1 MGDIWI
7 YNDGKGRLK
16 ADYKSSITGV
26 IYPAGTDISVAIAN
40 DSVTKKFLDDS
51 AAEQKKKRAAAA
63 AKAWGE
69 AQRSASSKAELS
81 EIKAAQAY
89 EKSLNEAE
97 EARKAAL
104 AAAAK
109 ASAQQSH
116 IAAIKAQTA
125 EIKAN
130 TARNIAAQQ
139 NPVEYAFNFLNDD
152 DGSVEE
158 AARKSQEYAQM
169 QEETNYLPEVQIKS
183 DFSKYLLWGG
193 VAVLAFYLLKK
204 KKRG

>member
-1 MGDIWI
+1 MVDIWS

-26 IYPAGTDISVAIAN
+26 IYPAGTDITMAIAN
-40 DSVTKKFLDDS
+40 DSATKKFLDNA

-89 EKSLNEAE
+89 EKSLKEAE

-109 ASAQQSH
+109 ASAQHGH
-116 IAAIKAQTA
+116 IAAIKAQTS

-130 TARNIAAQQ
+130 TARNIAAQE
-139 NPVEYAFNFLNDD
+139 NPVEFAQGMPAEVKQDVQD
-152 DGSVEE
+152 
-158 AARKSQEYAQM
+158 AAQASQENAKM